1 MDNCR
6 EMKYIYDKENKIEI
20 VLSNLS
26 KKSYALHNH
35 VSVCTIGIILQG
47 SIILTMSDE
56 KRQYV
61 KDETFAIPPY
71 VPHGILTVEPYS
83 MISICI
89 DKTILQ
95 KLEASKVYVEIVKLL
110 KHIGQYQK
118 ISAEMRQQIKRYL
131 ELFSRMQMKQ
141 YQQHPQSDC
150 VIFKEA
156 LKQELEVFPENKLN
170 IEEMARMTS
179 TSKYHFIRCFK
190 KEIGL
195 TPHQF
200 QMQNR
205 VRKAQK
211 LLSQTDS
218 MTKVA
223 MDTGFCD
230 QSHFIKQFEKIVG
243 LTPSDYKRAFS
254 IL

>member
-1 MDNCR
+1 MKKGTLDNEYYFYEDGRILHC
-6 EMKYIYDKENKIEI
+6 YDR
-20 VLSNLS
+20 
-26 KKSYALHNH
+26 
-35 VSVCTIGIILQG
+35 TQ
-47 SIILTMSDE
+47 
-56 KRQYV
+56 
-61 KDETFAIPPY
+61 
-71 VPHGILTVEPYS
+71 
-83 MISICI
+83 
-89 DKTILQ
+89 
-95 KLEASKVYVEIVKLL
+95 
-110 KHIGQYQK
+110 
-118 ISAEMRQQIKRYL
+118 
-131 ELFSRMQMKQ
+131 
-141 YQQHPQSDC
+141 
-150 VIFKEA
+150 
-156 LKQELEVFPENKLN
+156 NKLN